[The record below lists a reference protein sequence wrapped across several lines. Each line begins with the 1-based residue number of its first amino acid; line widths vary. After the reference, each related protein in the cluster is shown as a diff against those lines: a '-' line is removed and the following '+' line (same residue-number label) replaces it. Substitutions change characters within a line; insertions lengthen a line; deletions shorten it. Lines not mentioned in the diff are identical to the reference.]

1 MKSSKITTLLV
12 IATLPFFT
20 SCASWNT
27 ATISV
32 GLKNKDLTYAEAEDA
47 LKNGANVKES
57 WAGKCLL
64 EEAAEQNRRDL
75 IELFVEKGGVSCFEA
90 DTGKGK
96 PFSLFMY
103 AYEKQDSDLMHFCL
117 KHPDKSKEVMR
128 YQLVDVVGRILYDAS
143 SNRYSNILGTINES
157 GVLTCN
163 ETEKEKLSR
172 EKAWREAL
180 INWDSQGIVEGI
192 ATGADVNTR
201 IEGHSLLYFA
211 MKNEPRLV
219 LALLDIGAKF
229 LPEEEASLKEEAWK
243 KALADWDETK
253 IMSGIET
260 DADVNM
266 RIDGRSLLY
275 IAVKRDSELVS
286 ALKKAGARFTK
297 EEATAILMKIVEEKD
312 DSFAGFT
319 WNGLV
324 LQGADVNAKIGE
336 HSLLYVAKLNNSEY
350 ASVLEDAGA
359 KLLPEEV
366 AQLQKKLNE
375 DLKKAIGGGDL
386 EAVERCIKA
395 GADVNDKV
403 VAKDGKMYSPLF
415 LIEIASSGSFG
426 YPVSKIRKLLLDAG
440 ASKMSEEEAAMTSGL
455 RLIRALAFVPHQGW
469 NPIAQAVKSGEI
481 NLKAEFDGQ
490 NAFHMIAD
498 LDFSEIS
505 FFREKAETIDESF
518 IVALKNAGVNIN
530 KKSRVNMTPLA
541 VAIENSNNIA
551 VMVFLRH
558 GANPNDTIP
567 IKGAF
572 GDAGQK
578 TLMSFAIECY
588 NRLVD
593 ASRSG
598 QDIDR
603 NVIKRANEI
612 VSLMAEATGTKVTD
626 L

>member
-1 MKSSKITTLLV
+1 MKFTKLSTVLA
-12 IATLPFFT
+12 IATLPFFA

-27 ATISV
+27 ATISN
-32 GLKNKDLTYAEAEDA
+32 GLKNKNITYAQAREALE
-47 LKNGANVKES
+47 NGADVKEN
-57 WAGKCLL
+57 WLGRCFL

-90 DTGKGK
+90 DAGKVRS

-103 AYEKQDSDLMHFCL
+103 AYKKQDADLMFFCL

-128 YQLVDVVGRILYDAS
+128 LQLVEVANQMFDLFVGNYSRISRGTWASEHVLSEICETGLLTDDEVKLFSPETIKAIKTQKFLKRCASGDIRHDERGYRHTGTNFIAKDAANAKDKNGNS
-143 SNRYSNILGTINES
+143 AL
-157 GVLTCN
+157 VLFLKNCDD
-163 ETEKEKLSR
+163 LR
-172 EKAWREAL
+172 EKDLEAFV
-180 INWDSQGIVEGI
+180 S
-192 ATGADVNTR
+192 AGADVNAKSSDG
-201 IEGHSLLYFA
+201 ESVLYLCLRH
-211 MKNEPRLV
+211 KN
-219 LALLDIGAKF
+219 
-229 LPEEEASLKEEAWK
+229 
-243 KALADWDETK
+243 
-253 IMSGIET
+253 
-260 DADVNM
+260 
-266 RIDGRSLLY
+266 RSRECLEILQ
-275 IAVKRDSELVS
+275 
-286 ALKKAGARFTK
+286 KAGARFTK

-518 IVALKNAGVNIN
+518 IVALKNAEVNIN